1 MLLKDVGESGIIKM
15 ISGYSQCK
23 EENIIVGIGD
33 DAAVIKPNPKLASVY
48 TTDILIENIHF
59 SLSTC
64 LPFQLGY
71 KSLMVNIS
79 DIAAMAAI
87 PKYALISLA
96 IDLNTDVKFIDEFY
110 QGAIKAASKY
120 GVVIIGGD
128 LSKSD
133 ILAINVT
140 LIGEAEREMIRRRN
154 TALAGEK
161 ILVTGKLGSSAAGL
175 NLLTNEEVS
184 NLLSYSK
191 KEELI
196 KTHFMP
202 LARVKEARLAAALGV
217 TSIEDISDGLAADLK
232 HICEQ
237 SKTGA
242 RIYLSEIPIDD
253 SVKKISEA
261 LTGSEYDLALNG
273 GEDYELVFTAPE
285 SKVDKI
291 IDEVLKITE
300 TSISVIGEI
309 VPEKEGIMLVKED
322 GLLTEM
328 VSCGFDHF
336 KSTVNVKRKT

>member
-1 MLLKDVGESGIIKM
+1 
-15 ISGYSQCK
+15 
-23 EENIIVGIGD
+23 
-33 DAAVIKPNPKLASVY
+33 
-48 TTDILIENIHF
+48 
-59 SLSTC
+59 
-64 LPFQLGY
+64 
-71 KSLMVNIS
+71 MVNIS

-96 IDLNTDVKFIDEFY
+96 LDLNTDIKFIDEFY
-110 QGAIKAASKY
+110 QGAIEAASGY

-133 ILAINVT
+133 ILVINVT
-140 LIGEAEREMIRRRN
+140 LIGETEREMIRRRN
-154 TALAGEK
+154 AASVGEK
-161 ILVTGKLGSSAAGL
+161 ILVTGKPGSSAAGL

-202 LARVKEARLAAALGV
+202 VARVKEARLAAALGA

-253 SVKKISEA
+253 SVKKISEV

-291 IDEVLKITE
+291 IDEILKITE
-300 TSISVIGEI
+300 TSVSVIGEI

-322 GLLTEM
+322 GLLTKL

-336 KSTVNVKRKT
+336 KSM